1 MRKFGRIAFFALL
14 LVLMVLG
21 ASCRACKKCGKNN
34 GGGNDGGGENPG
46 GDQTQVDPNK
56 EVEIE
61 YWHANGSALTVVLEQ
76 IKASFEAKYPQYKV
90 TLVSYGDYTT
100 LRDTITGAIAAGVT
114 PTAAQTYPDHV
125 ALYLQGKSLVALDNY
140 INDPTYGMTAEEQAQ
155 FVEGFWAEGTIYD
168 DAGTRY
174 AMPFNKS
181 TELMYYNK
189 TIFDKYRW
197 SVPQTWDQ
205 VVDICEK
212 FKKTTEYRTAVANY
226 GANQVFG
233 MGYDSEANLFITL
246 TQQYG
251 ATYTSF
257 DANGKGVFNAFGAVA
272 EDTAKSKASMN
283 WYYSEYKNGNIGT
296 STAFGTDYC
305 SDAFK
310 NGQCIM
316 TIGSSAGATYNDGQ
330 QSSGAKFDTA
340 VTAVPQK
347 DLANGQVI
355 QQGTNVSLFK
365 CDTREEELAGWLWL
379 KHMVSYESALTWAL
393 NTSYFPI
400 RKDVLNSE
408 DYKNHVEGNIVL
420 DDGTVVPG
428 TQSLAA
434 KAKQAGILQSDWFY
448 TNIAFNGSSK
458 ARDKAETL
466 VQLML
471 YGDKTVDQAYEEVYK
486 TLR

>member
-1 MRKFGRIAFFALL
+1 MKKFGRIAFFTLLMAL
-14 LVLMVLG
+14 VVLG
-21 ASCRACKKCGKNN
+21 ASCKKCGKNKGN
-34 GGGNDGGGENPG
+34 GN
-46 GDQTQVDPNK
+46 GDNQNQNNNNNNNTVDTTKN
-56 EVEIE
+56 VEIE
-61 YWHANGSALTVVLEQ
+61 YWHANGSALTVVLEE
-76 IKASFEAKYPQYKV
+76 IKASFEAKYPNYKV

-125 ALYLQGKSLVALDNY
+125 ALYLQGKSLVALDSY
-140 INDPTYGMTAEEQAQ
+140 INNPVYGMTAEEQAQ
-155 FVEGFWAEGTIYD
+155 FVEGFWNEGTIYD
-168 DAGTRY
+168 EAGTRY

-197 SVPQTWDQ
+197 AVPQTWDD
-205 VVDICEK
+205 VIEISEK
-212 FKKTTEYRTAVANY
+212 WKKTNEYKTAVKDY
-226 GANQVFG
+226 GENLVFA

-257 DANGKGVFNAFGAVA
+257 DANGKGVFNAFGAVEA
-272 EDTAKSKASMN
+272 DTQKSKAAMS
-283 WYYSEYKNGNIGT
+283 WYYNEYKKGNIGT
-296 STAFGTDYC
+296 CTAFTTDYC

-330 QSSGAKFDTA
+330 QSSKTKFETA

-365 CDTREEELAGWLWL
+365 CDTKEEELAGWLWL

-400 RKDVLNSE
+400 RKDVLNS
-408 DYKNHVEGNIVL
+408 DAYQNHVLGNIVL
-420 DDGTVVPG
+420 DDGTVIPG

-434 KAKQAGILQSDWFY
+434 KAKQASLLQTDWFY
-448 TNIAFNGSSK
+448 TNIAFNGSAK

-471 YGDKTVDQAYEEVYK
+471 YNDKTVDQAYEEVYK
-486 TLR
+486 YLK

>member
-1 MRKFGRIAFFALL
+1 MKKFRRIAFFALVAV
-14 LVLMVLG
+14 LVVLG
-21 ASCRACKKCGKNN
+21 ASCKKCKKCNKNKGNN
-34 GGGNDGGGENPG
+34 G
-46 GDQTQVDPNK
+46 
-56 EVEIE
+56 EVTVE
-61 YWHANGSALTVVLEQ
+61 YWHANGSALTTVLEQ
-76 IKASFEAKYPQYKV
+76 IKASFEEKYPKYKV

-100 LRDTITGAIAAGVT
+100 LRDTITGAIAGGVT

-125 ALYLQGKSLVALDNY
+125 ALYLQGKSLVALDSY
-140 INDPTYGMTAEEQAQ
+140 INDPEYGMTKEEQAQ
-155 FVEGFWAEGTIYD
+155 FVEGFWNEGTIYD
-168 DAGTRY
+168 EAGTRY

-181 TELMYYNK
+181 TELMFYNK
-189 TIFDKYRW
+189 TMFDKYGW
-197 SVPQTWDQ
+197 STPKTWDD
-205 VVDICEK
+205 VVKICEAWK
-212 FKKTTEYRTAVANY
+212 DKPEYTAAVKKY

-272 EDTAKSKASMN
+272 EDTAKSKAAMN
-283 WYYSEYKNGNIGT
+283 WYYQEYKKGNIGT
-296 STAFGTDYC
+296 CTAFGTDYC

-330 QSSGAKFDTA
+330 QSSNTKFETA

-365 CDTREEELAGWLWL
+365 CDTKEEELAGWLWL

-400 RKDVLNSE
+400 RKDVLESQE
-408 DYKNHVEGNIVL
+408 YQNHVQGNIVL
-420 DDGTVVPG
+420 DNGTVVPG

-448 TNIAFNGSSK
+448 TNIAFTGSSK

-471 YGDKTVDQAYEEVYK
+471 YGGKSLDQAYDEVYK
-486 TLR
+486 ALK